1 MIQTVNKYP
10 ISTIFGIDEKVQYV
24 IPKFQREYT
33 WRKEDW
39 ENLIN
44 DILEEENHF
53 LGSIICIN
61 RGVDVLEPI
70 TPLEVIDGQQR
81 LTTLSLLYAAIYN
94 RLQIENREDEEFKNE
109 KINLK
114 YRLVHKTKNIES
126 KINLSFQNHNFQDY
140 RAILKDIGIVN
151 VNADKLPNLGNRRI
165 YRAYSYFAETI
176 KDYTYEKLLDLLN
189 KINSALLV
197 KIEVSSHSDAFT
209 LFESLNNRG
218 VPLSAIDLIKNK
230 ILGELDKK
238 KIKSLDESFDAW
250 KKIIENL
257 TEDYAIQE
265 RFLRQYYNA
274 FKYKDEIKVKIKGGS
289 KATRSNLMSIFDKLI
304 DKNPK
309 FVLEEFSSKSNT
321 YSSLINPSQ
330 KEENYGGLV
339 DLFHVGASPA
349 YIFLLYLLSE
359 HPEKMELTKE
369 VIKFLVKYFIRRNV
383 TDFPNTRDLDTIFIG
398 LIDLC
403 EIDKKNI
410 SFEKI
415 QAYLTHADRFQNIK
429 IFDEKLRG
437 NIYEENTDMA
447 RFILCKLEEDHFTEE
462 TKRDLWQKDDKGK
475 FVWTIEHIFPEGENI
490 PKDWAKMIANG
501 DSKEAEKVQIAW
513 VHKLGNL
520 TITVFNSKLSNLSF
534 EKKRDRKDD
543 KENCIGYKNG
553 LFLNKELADKRKWL
567 VEDISDRT
575 TLLVELAL
583 DKFKVNG
590 ENKPI

>member
-1 MIQTVNKYP
+1 MIQSVNKFP
-10 ISTIFGIDEKVQYV
+10 VSALFGIDEKVQYL

-33 WRKEDW
+33 WKKEDW
-39 ENLIN
+39 ENLVN

-61 RGVDVLEPI
+61 KVADVLDPI

-94 RLQIENREDEEFKNE
+94 RLQSESREDEEFKNE

-114 YRLVHKTKNIES
+114 YRLIHKNKNSES
-126 KINLSFQNHNFQDY
+126 KMSLSYQNNNFQDY
-140 RAILKDIGIVN
+140 RAILKEIGILN
-151 VNADKLPNLGNRRI
+151 LNADKMPNLGNRRI
-165 YRAYSYFAETI
+165 YHAYSYFVDTL

-189 KINSALLV
+189 KVNSALIV
-197 KIEVSSHSDAFT
+197 KIEVNSHSDAFT

-238 KIKSLDESFDAW
+238 RIKSLDESFDVW

-257 TEDYAIQE
+257 SEDYSVQE

-274 FKYKDEIKVKIKGGS
+274 FKYKDEIKVKIKNGN
-289 KATRSNLMSIFDKLI
+289 KATRSNLMILFDKLI

-309 FVLEEFSSKSNT
+309 FILDEFSSKSNI
-321 YSSLINPSQ
+321 YKSLISPIQ
-330 KEENYGGLV
+330 KEDNYDSLI
-339 DLFHVGASPA
+339 DLSHVGAAPA
-349 YIFLLYLLSE
+349 YTFLLYLLSE
-359 HPEKMELTKE
+359 HPEKKEL
-369 VIKFLVKYFIRRNV
+369 VNDLIKFLVKYFIRRNL

-398 LIDLC
+398 LIEFC
-403 EIDKKNI
+403 QNDKNNVN
-410 SFEKI
+410 FDKI
-415 QAYLTHADRFQNIK
+415 QKYLTHADRFQSIGV
-429 IFDEKLRG
+429 FEQKLRG

-447 RFILCKLEEDHFTEE
+447 RFILCKIEEDKFTKE

-475 FVWTIEHIFPEGENI
+475 FLWTIEHVFPEGENI
-490 PKDWAKMIANG
+490 PPDWAKMIANG
-501 DSKEAEKVQIAW
+501 EIEEAKKAQIAW
-513 VHKLGNL
+513 VHKIGNL
-520 TITVFNSKLSNLSF
+520 TITVFNSKLSNLSL

-543 KENCIGYKNG
+543 KNGAWIGYKNG
-553 LFLNKELADKRKWL
+553 LFLNKELANKNKWL

-575 TLLVELAL
+575 DILVKLTLN
-583 DKFKVNG
+583 KFKVEG
-590 ENKPI
+590 E

>member
-10 ISTIFGIDEKVQYV
+10 ISTIFGIDEKVQYI

-61 RGVDVLEPI
+61 RGADVLEPI

-81 LTTLSLLYAAIYN
+81 LTTLSLLYMAIYK

-114 YRLVHKTKNIES
+114 YRLVHKTKNTES
-126 KINLSFQNHNFQDY
+126 KINLSFQNNNFQDY
-140 RAILKDIGIVN
+140 RAILKEINLLN

-176 KDYTYEKLLDLLN
+176 RGYTYEKLLDLLN
-189 KINSALLV
+189 KINSAMLV
-197 KIEVSSHSDAFT
+197 KIEVNSHSDAFT

-218 VPLSAIDLIKNK
+218 IPLSPIDLIKNR

-238 KIKSLDESFDAW
+238 KLKSLDESFDTW

-274 FKYKDEIKVKIKGGS
+274 FKYKDEIKVKIKGGN
-289 KATRSNLMSIFDKLI
+289 KATRSNLISIFDKLI
-304 DKNPK
+304 DKNPE
-309 FVLEEFSSKSNT
+309 FALEELSSKSNI

-330 KEENYGGLV
+330 KEENYEGLV
-339 DLFHVGASPA
+339 DLSHVGAAPA
-349 YIFLLYLLSE
+349 YAFLLYLLSE
-359 HPEKMELTKE
+359 HPEKKELTRE
-369 VIKFLVKYFIRRNV
+369 LIKFLVKYFIRRNL

-403 EIDKKNI
+403 ESDKKNM
-410 SFEKI
+410 SFENI
-415 QAYLTHADRFQNIK
+415 QTYLTHADRFQNIN
-429 IFDEKLRG
+429 IFEDKLRG
-437 NIYEENTDMA
+437 SIYEENTDMA

-490 PKDWAKMIANG
+490 PKDWVKMIANG
-501 DSKEAEKVQIAW
+501 DNEEAKKVQIAW
-513 VHKLGNL
+513 VHKIGNL
-520 TITVFNSKLSNLSF
+520 TITIFNSKLSNLSF

-543 KENCIGYKNG
+543 KGNWIGYKNG

-575 TLLVELAL
+575 TLLFELVL

-590 ENKPI
+590 E

>member
-10 ISTIFGIDEKVQYV
+10 ISAIFGIDEKVQYS

-39 ENLIN
+39 ENLVN

-61 RGVDVLEPI
+61 KGGDVLDPI

-114 YRLVHKTKNIES
+114 YRLIHKNKNSEC
-126 KINLSFQNHNFQDY
+126 KISLSYQNNNFQDY
-140 RAILKDIGIVN
+140 RAILKEIGILN
-151 VNADKLPNLGNRRI
+151 LNADKLPNLGNRRI
-165 YRAYSYFAETI
+165 YRAYSYFVDTF
-176 KDYTYEKLLDLLN
+176 KDYTYEKLLDFLN
-189 KINSALLV
+189 KVNSALLV
-197 KIEVSSHSDAFT
+197 KIEVNSHSDAFT

-238 KIKSLDESFDAW
+238 KIKSLDESFDVW

-257 TEDYAIQE
+257 GEDYSIQE

-274 FKYKDEIKVKIKGGS
+274 FKYKDEIKVKIKGGN
-289 KATRSNLMSIFDKLI
+289 KATRSNLMVIFDKLI

-309 FVLEEFSSKSNT
+309 FVLDEFSSKSNI
-321 YSSLINPSQ
+321 YNGLINPNQ
-330 KEENYGGLV
+330 KENNYDSLI
-339 DLFHVGASPA
+339 DLFHVGAAPA
-349 YIFLLYLLSE
+349 YTFLLYILSE
-359 HPEKMELTKE
+359 HPEKKELVKE
-369 VIKFLVKYFIRRNV
+369 LITFLAKYFIRRNL

-398 LIDLC
+398 LIEFC
-403 EIDKKNI
+403 ENDKKNV

-415 QAYLTHADRFQNIK
+415 REYLTHADRFQSIH
-429 IFDEKLRG
+429 IFEQKLRG

-447 RFILCKLEEDHFTEE
+447 RFILCKIEEDNFTKE

-475 FVWTIEHIFPEGENI
+475 FLWTIEHVFPEGENI
-490 PKDWAKMIANG
+490 PEDWAKMIANG
-501 DSKEAEKVQIAW
+501 NLEEAKKAQMAW
-513 VHKLGNL
+513 VHKIGNL
-520 TITVFNSKLSNLSF
+520 TITVFNSKLSNLSL
-534 EKKRDRKDD
+534 ERKRDRKDD
-543 KENCIGYKNG
+543 KGAWIGYKNG
-553 LFLNKELADKRKWL
+553 LFLNRELANKNKWL
-567 VEDISDRT
+567 IENISDRT
-575 TLLVELAL
+575 DLLVKLAL

-590 ENKPI
+590 G

>member
-10 ISTIFGIDEKVQYV
+10 ISAIFGIDEKVQYS

-39 ENLIN
+39 ENLVN

-61 RGVDVLEPI
+61 KGGDVLDPI
-70 TPLEVIDGQQR
+70 TQLEVIDGQQR

-94 RLQIENREDEEFKNE
+94 RLQTENREDEEFKNE
-109 KINLK
+109 KVNLK
-114 YRLVHKTKNIES
+114 YRLIHKNKNSES
-126 KINLSFQNHNFQDY
+126 KISLSYQNNNFQDY
-140 RAILKDIGIVN
+140 RAILKEIGILN
-151 VNADKLPNLGNRRI
+151 LNADKLPNLGNRRI
-165 YRAYSYFAETI
+165 YRAYSYFVDTL
-176 KDYTYEKLLDLLN
+176 KDYTYEKLLDFLN

-197 KIEVSSHSDAFT
+197 KIEVNSHSDAFT

-257 TEDYAIQE
+257 GEDYSIQE

-274 FKYKDEIKVKIKGGS
+274 FKYKDEIKVKIKGGN
-289 KATRSNLMSIFDKLI
+289 KATRSNLMVIFDKLI

-309 FVLEEFSSKSNT
+309 FVLDEFSLKSNI
-321 YSSLINPSQ
+321 YNGLINPNQ
-330 KEENYGGLV
+330 KENNYDNLI
-339 DLFHVGASPA
+339 DLSHVGAAPA
-349 YIFLLYLLSE
+349 YMFLLYILSE
-359 HPEKMELTKE
+359 HFEKKELVKE
-369 VIKFLVKYFIRRNV
+369 LIKFLVKYFIRRNL

-398 LIDLC
+398 LVEFC
-403 EIDKKNI
+403 ENDKKNI

-415 QAYLTHADRFQNIK
+415 QEYLTHADRFQSIG
-429 IFDEKLRG
+429 IFEQKLRG

-447 RFILCKLEEDHFTEE
+447 RFILCKIEEDNFTKE

-475 FVWTIEHIFPEGENI
+475 FLWTIEHVFPEGENI

-501 DSKEAEKVQIAW
+501 DLEEAKKAQMAW
-513 VHKLGNL
+513 VHKIGNL
-520 TITVFNSKLSNLSF
+520 TITVFNSKLSNLSL
-534 EKKRDRKDD
+534 ERKRDRKDD
-543 KENCIGYKNG
+543 KGAWIGYKNG
-553 LFLNKELADKRKWL
+553 LFLNRELANKNKWL
-567 VEDISDRT
+567 IGDISDRT
-575 TLLVELAL
+575 DSLVKLAL

-590 ENKPI
+590 E